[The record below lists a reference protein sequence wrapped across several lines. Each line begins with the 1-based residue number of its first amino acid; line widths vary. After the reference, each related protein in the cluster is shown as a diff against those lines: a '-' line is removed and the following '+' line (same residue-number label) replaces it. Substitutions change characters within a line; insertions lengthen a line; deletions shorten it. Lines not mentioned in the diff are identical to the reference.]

1 MKAEK
6 KDIVILAFVTAV
18 IIFVPAYY
26 FLMGYR

>member
-6 KDIVILAFVTAV
+6 KDIMILAFVAAV
-18 IIFVPAYY
+18 VIFVPAYY